1 MTYRKGS
8 TLNFTQRTA
17 SSFPLTFFVFQSEIP
32 SPFPGYP
39 RRPGPGRDAGRRVP
53 GGTAAVR
60 QHHAG
65 GGSTSLSTW
74 DVALPLPPPRLRPS
88 HFLPQNHFLEVTP
101 RAAPAVFK
109 FRPPLWPTRRCVY
122 ASDHTGKVLPVL
134 QRVPTRSAH
143 LILTLTPE
151 EGTSLPIFR
160 GQGGRAVCP
169 EPQSGEKRGTQR
181 TRLRRGSRGW
191 ATVPGPCRSLYRPSI
206 REPLRAGCGNS
217 GYYSAVGSLPSSRN
231 RF

>member
-1 MTYRKGS
+1 MNSELSTAHILNMTYRKGS

-17 SSFPLTFFVFQSEIP
+17 SSFPSTFFFVFQSEIP

-39 RRPGPGRDAGRRVP
+39 QRPGPGRDAGRRVP

-109 FRPPLWPTRRCVY
+109 FRPSLSLADASLCV
-122 ASDHTGKVLPVL
+122 
-134 QRVPTRSAH
+134 
-143 LILTLTPE
+143 
-151 EGTSLPIFR
+151 
-160 GQGGRAVCP
+160 C
-169 EPQSGEKRGTQR
+169 
-181 TRLRRGSRGW
+181 
-191 ATVPGPCRSLYRPSI
+191 
-206 REPLRAGCGNS
+206 
-217 GYYSAVGSLPSSRN
+217 VGSHMKRASCFTTCSHAQRPLNPHAN
-231 RF
+231 P

>member
-1 MTYRKGS
+1 M
-8 TLNFTQRTA
+8 
-17 SSFPLTFFVFQSEIP
+17 
-32 SPFPGYP
+32 
-39 RRPGPGRDAGRRVP
+39 
-53 GGTAAVR
+53 R

-109 FRPPLWPTRRCVY
+109 FRPSLSLWPTRRCVY
-122 ASDHTGKVLPVL
+122 ASDHTWKELPVL

-160 GQGGRAVCP
+160 DQGGRAVCP
-169 EPQSGEKRGTQR
+169 EPQSGEKRGDPEDPAASGQPR
-181 TRLRRGSRGW
+181 LGHGTRALSL
-191 ATVPGPCRSLYRPSI
+191 TVPSFHPGAAACRLWKQRLL
-206 REPLRAGCGNS
+206 LR
-217 GYYSAVGSLPSSRN
+217 SRLVAIVT
-231 RF
+231 